1 MTASR
6 LRNADRMPPTR
17 TASWAAR
24 VVLALLATVAAIA
37 AFVAQPP
44 APHASH
50 ATDGE
55 VLAWVESHDA
65 FDASA
70 GLVDAAVAE
79 RPSAPVAHAWA
90 SVRAA
95 ANSGLAD
102 APPPLVGTGT
112 CRALLLTGLPA
123 ADTIGCELPKSAGDP
138 TEVEPPRVVGGPAP
152 LPKRDTIV
160 VESDPIPLQA
170 QLQRPL
176 RPPSA

>member
-6 LRNADRMPPTR
+6 LRNADLTRPTR
-17 TASWAAR
+17 PASWAAR
-24 VVLALLATVAAIA
+24 VVLAVLATVAGLV

-44 APHASH
+44 APQASH

-70 GLVDAAVAE
+70 GLVDAAVADARVVPLAGE
-79 RPSAPVAHAWA
+79 QV
-90 SVRAA
+90 
-95 ANSGLAD
+95 GLSD
-102 APPPLVGTGT
+102 APPPLAATGT
-112 CRALLLTGLPA
+112 CRALLLSGLPA

-138 TEVEPPRVVGGPAP
+138 TEVEPPRLAAGTVPA
-152 LPKRDTIV
+152 PKRDTIGV
-160 VESDPIPLQA
+160 ASDPSPRQA
-170 QLQRPL
+170 PLQRPL